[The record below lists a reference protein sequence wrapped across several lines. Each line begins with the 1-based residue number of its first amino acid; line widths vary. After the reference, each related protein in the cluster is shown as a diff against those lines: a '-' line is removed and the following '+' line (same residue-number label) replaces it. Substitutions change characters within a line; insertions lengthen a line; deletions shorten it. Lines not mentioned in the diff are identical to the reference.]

1 LQKDQREA
9 GKTFVSRTR
18 LRVPIYEQELTVM
31 RVVLANPLT
40 TDEILTS
47 VLDEQC
53 TIVLQQDIQSLLQQV
68 NTLSVQITE
77 PPASA
82 CA

>member
-1 LQKDQREA
+1 ML
-9 GKTFVSRTR
+9 
-18 LRVPIYEQELTVM
+18 

-40 TDEILTS
+40 NEDILEM

-53 TIVLQQDIQSLLQQV
+53 TIVLQQDIQALLEQIE
-68 NTLSVQITE
+68 TLCADIDAL
-77 PPASA
+77 PRSA

>member
-1 LQKDQREA
+1 
-9 GKTFVSRTR
+9 
-18 LRVPIYEQELTVM
+18 VPGHAQELTVM

-47 VLDEQC
+47 VLEEQC
-53 TIVLQQDIQSLLQQV
+53 TIVLQQDIQSLLEQV
-68 NTLSVQITE
+68 NTLCGLIVVSHKV
-77 PPASA
+77 A